1 MAASTSRV
9 PLWCF
14 EGPTAETGGHS
25 GGRSKCLDCSIRHLA
40 FCAALDE
47 DQIVEIERI
56 AGHKSVQPGQCF
68 AMEGDR
74 GDIAYNV
81 ISGMVKLYKS
91 LPDGRTQIT
100 GFLLPGDFLGL
111 PSREEYTY
119 SAEAVVPTSLCRFP
133 RAPLVALFAKI
144 PDLEKRFLDIVKDE
158 LTAAQDHMLLLG
170 RKSASERIACF
181 LLGFSKRAHRLG
193 WPVDPLL
200 LPMHRIDIAD
210 YLGLTVETV
219 SRTLSTL
226 KKQGVVDIPRSEQ
239 IILANR
245 DRLEELCLG
254 A

>member
-1 MAASTSRV
+1 MAASTSRA

-14 EGPTAETGGHS
+14 EAPSCGTGGN
-25 GGRSKCLDCSIRHLA
+25 GRGNSKCLDRSIRRLA
-40 FCAALDE
+40 FCAALDD
-47 DQIVEIERI
+47 DQILEIERI
-56 AGHKSVQPGQCF
+56 ARHKSVDPGQCF

-74 GDIAYNV
+74 GDFAYNV

-91 LPDGRTQIT
+91 LPDGRTQIN
-100 GFLLPGDFLGL
+100 GILLPGDFLGL
-111 PSREEYTY
+111 PSRDEYAY
-119 SAEAVVPTSLCRFP
+119 SAEAVVPTLLCRFP
-133 RAPLVALFAKI
+133 RAPLEALFEKF

-170 RKSASERIACF
+170 RRRASERIACF
-181 LLGFSKRAHRLG
+181 LLGFSQRAHRLG
-193 WPVDPLL
+193 WSVDPLL

-219 SRTLSTL
+219 SRNLSAL

-239 IILANR
+239 IVLADRN
-245 DRLEELCLG
+245 RLEELCQG

>member
-1 MAASTSRV
+1 MAASTSHA

-14 EGPTAETGGHS
+14 EAPSDEVGGD
-25 GGRSKCLDCSIRHLA
+25 GRGNSKCLDCSIRRLA
-40 FCAALDE
+40 FCAALDD
-47 DQIVEIERI
+47 DQIVEIEWI
-56 AGHKSVQPGQCF
+56 ARYKSVDPGQCF
-68 AMEGDR
+68 AMEGDQ
-74 GDIAYNV
+74 GKFAYNV

-111 PSREEYTY
+111 PSRDEYAY

-133 RAPLVALFAKI
+133 RAQLDALFVKF

-181 LLGFSKRAHRLG
+181 LLGFSQRAHRLG
-193 WPVDPLL
+193 WPIDPLL

-219 SRTLSTL
+219 SRTLSSL

-239 IILANR
+239 IVLANR